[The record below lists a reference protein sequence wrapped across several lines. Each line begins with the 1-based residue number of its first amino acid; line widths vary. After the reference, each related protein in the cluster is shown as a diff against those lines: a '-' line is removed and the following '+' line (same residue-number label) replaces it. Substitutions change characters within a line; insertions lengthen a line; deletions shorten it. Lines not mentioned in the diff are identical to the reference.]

1 MSDSIKHKASSAL
14 FWNFIDKGGL
24 QLIQIAFMAVLMRL
38 LNVEEFG
45 LMAVLTVFT
54 ALATI
59 LQDGGFYSALVRKK
73 DADESDYSS
82 VFYLNITIS
91 ISLYLILFFCAP
103 YIANFFNSPILTDLS
118 RVVFLTFVIN
128 AFAIIQNVQ
137 LTKQLNFKTN
147 SKITFA
153 SGVIAGV
160 ISVILAQKGF
170 GVWSLAVQLV
180 LQALIRTVLLWILI
194 KWRPTTKF
202 KFERIKRIFKY
213 SVNLTVNLLINQ
225 ISTKLYTIIIGKY
238 FSINDAAYYDQAQ
251 KWNNI
256 SQSTIAN
263 SIHGVAFPVLSGID
277 SEDRLRRIYRKIIRI
292 TAFISFPV
300 AMILIIAAKPIVT
313 ILLTEQFLPIV
324 PYMQILA
331 IGWAFYPLF
340 ILTGTLLQTIGKSA
354 LVLKIEMTKS
364 ILFIIGLLTAITFG
378 ITGMVVSFTV
388 VSIISFIYAYHFAGK
403 HISYRI
409 KDMFKDTSPYLVIS
423 IISFIP
429 LYWLNTIEI
438 NNVLRLIL
446 QTTIGAGIYL
456 LIVKIL
462 GSQVLNDCLEFM
474 KNKKNL

>member
-73 DADESDYSS
+73 DADEFDYSS

-91 ISLYLILFFCAP
+91 VLLYLILFLCAP
-103 YIANFFNSPILTDLS
+103 YITAFFKSPILTDLS
-118 RVVFLTFVIN
+118 RFVFLTFVIN

-137 LTKQLNFKTN
+137 LTKRLNFKTN

-153 SGVIAGV
+153 SGIIAG
-160 ISVILAQKGF
+160 IIAIIMAIKGF
-170 GVWSLAVQLV
+170 GVWSLAAQLV
-180 LQALIRTVLLWILI
+180 LQALIRTFLLWIFI
-194 KWRPTTKF
+194 KWRPTTAF
-202 KFERIKRIFKY
+202 VFERIRQMFGY
-213 SVNLTVNLLINQ
+213 SVNLTINLLINQ
-225 ISTKLYTIIIGKY
+225 VSTKLYTVIIGKY

-256 SQSTIAN
+256 SQSIIGN
-263 SIHGVAFPVLSGID
+263 SIHGVAFPVLSNID
-277 SEDRLRRIYRKIIRI
+277 SEERLRRIYRKIIRI

-300 AMILIIAAKPIVT
+300 AMLLIIAAEPIVT
-313 ILLTEQFLPIV
+313 ILLTKQFLPIV

-340 ILTGTLLQTIGKSA
+340 LLIGTLLQTIGRSA
-354 LVLKIEMTKS
+354 LILRIEMSKS
-364 ILFIIGLLTAITFG
+364 ILFIIGLLATIKFG
-378 ITGMVVSFTV
+378 ITGMVTSFTI
-388 VSIISFIYAYHFAGK
+388 VSIISFIYGYYFAGK
-403 HISYRI
+403 HISYQV
-409 KDMFKDTSPYLVIS
+409 KLLFKDIFPYLIIS
-423 IISFIP
+423 IVVFTP
-429 LYWLNTIEI
+429 LYWLNNFEI
-438 NNVLRLIL
+438 NNVLCFAL
-446 QTTIGAGIYL
+446 QTTIGGGIYL

-462 GSQVLNDCLEFM
+462 GSQVFKDCYEFI
-474 KNKKNL
+474 KNKRAL